1 MNTPPLLQYILE
13 KRHHQYRRPTGFSLA
28 AEYAAKGLS
37 PRERMTDRFCRM
49 CAAQTPV
56 LLPDE
61 RICFVR
67 TTSDLPD
74 IFTPEEWADIKTQHF
89 IHEMGYL
96 SNLCPDYEGV
106 LRDGLLA
113 RREKA
118 DACSRRSIDAL
129 LELTDRYA
137 ALAEQ
142 TGDDALAEVLRRVP
156 RYPARTLHEA
166 LQAIRILHFGL
177 WLEGEYHNTI
187 GRFDQFALPYLEADL
202 AAGRLTE
209 ESALALVQDFFL
221 SFNKDSDLYPGVQQ
235 GDNGQSM
242 VLGGRKA
249 DGTDGFNKLSALCLQ
264 TSHSLHLI
272 DPKINLR
279 VSKQTPLEVFRLGS
293 ELTRAGLGFP
303 QYSNDDVVIP
313 SLEALG
319 YAPAD
324 AANYTVAACWEFII
338 PGVGADIANIG
349 ALSFP
354 KVIDKALHAAA
365 DDASFD
371 DLLRLVKET
380 IAAETTAIRKAIGDV
395 WFVPAPLMDV
405 MMGGVDIA
413 AGAKYNNF
421 GVHGTGAATAADS
434 LAAIKAAVYEE
445 KRLTLAELK
454 QAVDADFAGFDEL
467 LAYLRWEAPKT
478 GCDDDRADVWLCSL
492 LGWFA
497 DALAG
502 HTNCRGG
509 VWRAGTGSAMFYLWH
524 AQELGA
530 SPDGRRKGEAF
541 GTNYSPGLF
550 TRIGG
555 PFSVIRS
562 FTKPQLGRT
571 INGGPLTLEF
581 HHTMFADE
589 ECVTKVALLV
599 QEFIRRGGHQLQL
612 NVVSLEDMKDAQ
624 LHPECHRQLVVRVWG
639 WSAYFVELDTSYQNH
654 VMARQ
659 EYVV

>member
-13 KRHHQYRRPTGFSLA
+13 KRHHQYRRTLGWDLA
-28 AEYAAKGLS
+28 GEYAAAGLS
-37 PRERMTDRFCRM
+37 PRQRMTDRFCRM

-61 RICFVR
+61 QISFLR
-67 TTSDLPD
+67 TTADLPD
-74 IFTPEEWADIKTQHF
+74 IFTQAEWADIKAQHF

-106 LRDGLLA
+106 IRDGLLA

-118 DACSRRSIDAL
+118 DECSRRSMDAL

-137 ALAEQ
+137 ALAQESGN
-142 TGDDALAEVLRRVP
+142 TALAEVLHRVP
-156 RYPARTLHEA
+156 RYPARTLREA
-166 LQAIRILHFGL
+166 LQCLRILHFGL

-187 GRFDQFALPYLEADL
+187 GRFDQFMLPYFEADL

-209 ESALALVQDFFL
+209 ESALALLRDFFL

-242 VLGGRKA
+242 VLGGRRA
-249 DGTDGFNKLSALCLQ
+249 DGTDGFNRLSALCLQ
-264 TSHSLHLI
+264 ASHSLHLI

-279 VSKQTPLEVFRLGS
+279 VSRDTPLEVFRLGS
-293 ELTRAGLGFP
+293 ELTKAGLGFP

-313 SLEALG
+313 GLEALG

-324 AANYTVAACWEFII
+324 AANYAIAACWEFII
-338 PGVGADIANIG
+338 PGVGADVANIG

-354 KVIDKALHAAA
+354 KVIDKALHTAA
-365 DDASFD
+365 DDVDFEGFLA
-371 DLLRLVKET
+371 LVRRTIDEET
-380 IAAETTAIRKAIGDV
+380 AAIRAGVGDL

-434 LAAIKAAVYEE
+434 IAAIKAAVYDEN
-445 KRLTLAELK
+445 RLTLAELR
-454 QAVDADFAGFDEL
+454 QAVDADFAGCEDL

-492 LGWFA
+492 LDWFA

-509 VWRAGTGSAMFYLWH
+509 CWRAGTGSAMFYLWH

-599 QEFIRRGGHQLQL
+599 QEFVRRGGHQLQL
-612 NVVSLEDMKDAQ
+612 NVVSMEDMKDAQ
-624 LHPECHRQLVVRVWG
+624 LHPERHRQLVVRVWG
-639 WSAYFVELDTSYQNH
+639 WSAYFVELDEAYQNH

>member
-13 KRHHQYRRPTGFSLA
+13 KRHHRYRHPTGFA
-28 AEYAAKGLS
+28 PAEEYAAAGLS
-37 PRERMTDRFCRM
+37 PRERMTDRFCRL

-61 RICFVR
+61 QICFLR
-67 TTSDLPD
+67 TTTELPD
-74 IFTPEEWADIKTQHF
+74 IFTDAEWAQIKKEHF

-96 SNLCPDYEGV
+96 SNLCPDYERV
-106 LRDGLLA
+106 LREGLLVC
-113 RREKA
+113 RERA

-129 LELTDRYA
+129 LALTDRYA
-137 ALAEQ
+137 ALAQ
-142 TGDDALAEVLRRVP
+142 QSGDAALAEVLHRVP
-156 RYPARTLHEA
+156 RYPARTMREA
-166 LQAIRILHFGL
+166 LQAVRILHFGL

-187 GRFDQFALPYLEADL
+187 GRFDQFMLPYFEADL

-209 ESALALVQDFFL
+209 ESALALLQDFFL
-221 SFNKDSDLYPGVQQ
+221 SFNKDSDMYPGVQQ

-242 VLGGRKA
+242 VLGGRRA
-249 DGTDGFNKLSALCLQ
+249 DGADGFNRLSALCLQ
-264 TSHSLHLI
+264 ASHSLHLI

-279 VSKQTPLEVFRLGS
+279 VSKDTPLEVFRLGS
-293 ELTRAGLGFP
+293 ELTKAGLGFP

-313 SLEALG
+313 GLQALG
-319 YAPAD
+319 YAPED
-324 AANYTVAACWEFII
+324 AANYAIAACWEFII
-338 PGVGADIANIG
+338 PRVGADVANIG

-354 KVIDKALHAAA
+354 KVIDRALHAADACESFA
-365 DDASFD
+365 DFLA
-371 DLLRLVKET
+371 LVKKT
-380 IAAETTAIRKAIGDV
+380 LAAEVEAICAGVKDL

-405 MMGGVDIA
+405 MMTGEDIS

-434 LAAIKAAVYEE
+434 LAAVKELVFE
-445 KRLTLAELK
+445 KKQLTLKELK
-454 QAVDADFAGFDEL
+454 AAVDADFEGHEDL

-478 GCDDDRADVWLCSL
+478 GCDDDRADTWLCSL
-492 LGWFA
+492 LEWFA

-502 HTNCRGG
+502 RTNSRGG
-509 VWRAGTGSAMFYLWH
+509 IWRAGTGSAMFYLWH

-550 TRIGG
+550 THIGG

-562 FTKPQLGRT
+562 FTKPALGRT

-581 HHTMFADE
+581 HHSMFADA

-612 NVVSLEDMKDAQ
+612 NVVDLEQMKDAQ
-624 LHPECHRQLVVRVWG
+624 RHPERHRQLVVRVWG
-639 WSAYFVELDTSYQNH
+639 WSAYFVELDEAYQKH